1 VRLKHGHNSTEF
13 GGVRADKAAVPDS
26 MTSSVPGTVRKND
39 GDHCAKAK
47 GSAIGLAKGV
57 KARVS
62 APQRTRQANNAITP
76 K

>member
-1 VRLKHGHNSTEF
+1 
-13 GGVRADKAAVPDS
+13 